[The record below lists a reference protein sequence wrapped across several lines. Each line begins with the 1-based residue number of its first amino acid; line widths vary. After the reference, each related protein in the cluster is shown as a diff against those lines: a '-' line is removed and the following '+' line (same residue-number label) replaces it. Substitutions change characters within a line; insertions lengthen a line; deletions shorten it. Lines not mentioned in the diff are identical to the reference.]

1 MMFSP
6 DWMQWYDALQKPSWT
21 PAPATI
27 GLIWQVLYP
36 IIVITFGF
44 VFIQILRKRLP
55 WIVGL
60 PFAINLIANLAFT
73 PLQFGLQN
81 LGLALLDIAI
91 VWLTILWCMGW
102 VWHQYRWVAW
112 AQLPYLTWVTVATTL
127 QTLIW
132 LEN

>member
-6 DWMQWYDALQKPSWT
+6 DWLLWYDALEKPAWT
-21 PAPATI
+21 PPPATI

-36 IIVITFGF
+36 IIAITFGF
-44 VFIQILRKRLP
+44 VLIQILRKKLP
-55 WIVGL
+55 WILVL

-91 VWLTILWCMGW
+91 VWLTIPWCMAW

-112 AQLPYLTWVTVATTL
+112 AQLPYLTWVTIATML
-127 QTLIW
+127 QTFIW
-132 LEN
+132 LKN